1 MNVSGKIKVMF
12 PIQEIGNNG
21 FTKKEFVLETEGDY
35 PELVKF
41 ELIKD
46 KCSLLDNFEIDDN
59 INVEF
64 NLKGREWNGK
74 YFTNLQAWRIKKLL
88 TEGAPVESN
97 VSEIKKPQSNES
109 TADKND
115 DLPF

>member
-12 PIQEIGNNG
+12 PIQEIGDKG

-46 KCSLLDNFEIDDN
+46 KFKRS
-59 INVEF
+59 
-64 NLKGREWNGK
+64 
-74 YFTNLQAWRIKKLL
+74 
-88 TEGAPVESN
+88 
-97 VSEIKKPQSNES
+97 
-109 TADKND
+109 
-115 DLPF
+115 